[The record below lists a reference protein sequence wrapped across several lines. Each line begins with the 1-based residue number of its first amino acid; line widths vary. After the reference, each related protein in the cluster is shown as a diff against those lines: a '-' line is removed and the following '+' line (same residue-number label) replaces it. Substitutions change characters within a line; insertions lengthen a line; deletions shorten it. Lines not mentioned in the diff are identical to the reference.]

1 MCGHGVVVV
10 VGWAGT
16 LRCTCTYHIHIHT
29 PLSGGQQIL
38 GEGATAR
45 VQACVCWALWEGNAR
60 CAGWWLLLFM
70 TPQLQGWGDEREAVR
85 SLPEGRE
92 PSLRSELCCRV
103 ALTQEPPC
111 SGLVCWLTVTSRRS
125 SPDWWSCCLLTP
137 GRLPCK
143 KLFGNF
149 PLVAVLTVA
158 NLPWPRGG
166 VCHLNGSFTSDSVCG
181 WWGENLN
188 TRSSRGFRY
197 EIPHVLCGNQCP
209 PQPRLRCQGPNL
221 CRVYQEWGGAL
232 SLLFQPQA
240 QGFVLSGGLWGSDWV
255 LWGSVFFTSSLRK
268 PSKQGNLEAGD
279 QPQPFRRKADF
290 VQIYQVSPFFLTI
303 TIIKYQKKTFWKQI
317 WAISNST
324 SDFYPRLSCLCL

>member
-1 MCGHGVVVV
+1 MARFCFFLWLSNIPLCICIITSLSYWQGRKRCRCREWMCGHGVVVV

-29 PLSGGQQIL
+29 PLSGGQQSL

-60 CAGWWLLLFM
+60 CAGWWLLLFV
-70 TPQLQGWGDEREAVR
+70 TPQLQGWGDKREVVR
-85 SLPEGRE
+85 NLPEGHE

-149 PLVAVLTVA
+149 PLVAALRVA

-181 WWGENLN
+181 WWG
-188 TRSSRGFRY
+188 R
-197 EIPHVLCGNQCP
+197 I
-209 PQPRLRCQGPNL
+209 
-221 CRVYQEWGGAL
+221 
-232 SLLFQPQA
+232 
-240 QGFVLSGGLWGSDWV
+240 
-255 LWGSVFFTSSLRK
+255 
-268 PSKQGNLEAGD
+268 
-279 QPQPFRRKADF
+279 
-290 VQIYQVSPFFLTI
+290 
-303 TIIKYQKKTFWKQI
+303 
-317 WAISNST
+317 
-324 SDFYPRLSCLCL
+324 